1 MPIILSLLL
10 LLLTNLQLV
19 KRFNMFSCK
28 PLSNSGS
35 SSSYLLQQ
43 TVVLLLHSI
52 RDDDISIISS
62 KPIVDHQSSSSSSS
76 SCNHTTTP
84 ADLRLPW
91 STSTQVV
98 LTGLMIPITQELCSH
113 SSSCCCCTWMI
124 RARSFGLQSDAVQLP
139 HMLLLDSRS
148 SSPRKQLLEGRTKS
162 HIYCT

>member
-1 MPIILSLLL
+1 MSISTDPHICMPIILSLLL
-10 LLLTNLQLV
+10 LLLANLKLV

-62 KPIVDHQSSSSSSS
+62 KPIVDHQTSSS

-98 LTGLMIPITQELCSH
+98 LPGLMIPITQELCSH
-113 SSSCCCCTWMI
+113 SSYCCCCTCMI

-139 HMLLLDSRS
+139 RDAAAGLPLKFTAQATS
-148 SSPRKQLLEGRTKS
+148 
-162 HIYCT
+162 